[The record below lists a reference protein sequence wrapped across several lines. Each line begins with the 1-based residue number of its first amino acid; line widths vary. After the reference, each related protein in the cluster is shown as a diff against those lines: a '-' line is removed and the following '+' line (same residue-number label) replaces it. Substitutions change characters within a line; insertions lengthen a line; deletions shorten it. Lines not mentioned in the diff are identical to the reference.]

1 MAKNQLIQY
10 VHPVEL
16 SMLSYDGSHF
26 ESLKA
31 KENLYTVSRVLYD
44 DIVVYSFKIPTTNV
58 NDDLNS
64 LVEIKMYEEAGLDVN
79 KLYKITYIVKELDF
93 DEMCLI
99 EAFAIE
105 IDTLKN
111 FFQKAIK
118 KVKYIDFLALPF
130 FAYTTFYTNKILT
143 PKNDVFVYIGD
154 DEAFLSFY
162 KDGSYISTKS
172 ILSLN
177 EIVKKLN
184 AQDIEVDL
192 EKLKELLLNKGLKQ
206 ELYEKIDSELFV
218 SLEPIFSDILTKIN
232 NVAMHNRSVFNFD
245 SIDRIFFSTREGRV
259 KGLKEFAINFGFKE
273 VDILDFNLFRE
284 KHASDFLGHV
294 VASYGFDKYI
304 QKSDIQNV
312 TIFKKPPSFLTTH
325 TGKLALWV
333 VGLIVILFALFA
345 YFYILAQ
352 DLQNQK
358 DMLEAK
364 YQDIQKRAKIYKKEI
379 RAEIDQIKTVKKEIK
394 KQDLVYKNIKSSVSK
409 LESMKGKDNSYIN
422 FLASINS
429 LLQKYRLKARSIEQK
444 GRTKM
449 TIEVV
454 SSYGERDKIAKFLK
468 ALIKEGFVNVKTD
481 EIKLD
486 KKKYISKIEI
496 EHE

>member
-10 VHPVEL
+10 IHPVEL

-26 ESLKA
+26 ESLKT

-44 DIVVYSFKIPTTNV
+44 DIVVYSFKIPKTTM

-79 KLYKITYIVKELDF
+79 QLYKITYIIKELDF
-93 DEMCLI
+93 DEMSLI

-105 IDTLKN
+105 IDTLKEV
-111 FFQKAIK
+111 FQKAIK
-118 KVKYIDFLALPF
+118 KVKYIDCLALPF
-130 FAYTTFYTNKILT
+130 FSYTTFYTNKILI

-154 DEAFLSFY
+154 NEAFLSFY

-177 EIVKKLN
+177 EIIKKLN
-184 AQDIEVDL
+184 AQDIEINL
-192 EKLKELLLNKGLKQ
+192 EKLKEILLDKGLKQ
-206 ELYEKIDSELFV
+206 ELYEKIDSEFFI
-218 SLEPIFSDILTKIN
+218 SLESIFSDILTKIN
-232 NVAMHNRSVFNFD
+232 NVAIHNRSVFDFD
-245 SIDRIFFSTREGRV
+245 GIDRIFFSTRDGRV

-273 VDILDFNLFRE
+273 AEILDFNIFRE
-284 KHASDFLGHV
+284 KHTSDFLGHV

-304 QKSDIQNV
+304 QKSDLQNV

-325 TGKLALWV
+325 TSKLAIWI
-333 VGLIVILFALFA
+333 VGFSAILLAVFI
-345 YFYILAQ
+345 YFYIFAQ
-352 DLQNQK
+352 NLQNQK
-358 DMLEAK
+358 DILETK
-364 YQDIQKRAKIYKKEI
+364 YQAIQQRAKIYKKKI
-379 RAEIDQIKTVKKEIK
+379 RAEINQIKVVKKEIK
-394 KQDLVYKNIKSSVSK
+394 KQDLVYENIKASVSK
-409 LESMKGKDNSYIN
+409 LENIKGKDNSYIS

-454 SSYGERDKIAKFLK
+454 SSYGDRDKIAKFLK
-468 ALIKEGFVNVKTD
+468 ALIKDGFTNVKTD

-486 KKKYISKIEI
+486 KKRYISKIEI